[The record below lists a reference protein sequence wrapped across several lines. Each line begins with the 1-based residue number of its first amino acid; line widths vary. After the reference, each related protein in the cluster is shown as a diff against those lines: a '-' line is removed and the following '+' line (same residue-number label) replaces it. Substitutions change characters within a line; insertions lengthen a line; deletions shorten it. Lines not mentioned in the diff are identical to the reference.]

1 MTIAIGGIVR
11 VLGRVI
17 PFLGKLG
24 KGKATVAGAIAVVAG
39 LGAKHF
45 VGDVLTA
52 ENLVETIRAVADVVT
67 ALGTVIAAFGFGRK
81 AGYSVQGEEGKV

>member
-1 MTIAIGGIVR
+1 MGLPIGAVAR
-11 VLGRVI
+11 ALGRVI
-17 PFLGKLG
+17 PFLGRLG
-24 KGKATVAGAIAVVAG
+24 KGKATVVGAIAAVTG

-45 VGDVLTA
+45 IGDVLTA

-81 AGYSVQGEEGKV
+81 AGYAVQGEEGKP

>member
-1 MTIAIGGIVR
+1 MGFPLGGIVK

-24 KGKATVAGAIAVVAG
+24 KGKATVIGAIAAVTG

-67 ALGTVIAAFGFGRK
+67 ALGAVIAAFGFGRK
-81 AGYSVQGEEGKV
+81 TGYAVQGEEGKV

>member
-1 MTIAIGGIVR
+1 MGLGLGSIVSA
-11 VLGRVI
+11 LGRVI
-17 PFLGKLG
+17 PFLGKIG

-52 ENLVETIRAVADVVT
+52 ENLVESIRAIADVVT
-67 ALGTVIAAFGFGRK
+67 ALGTMIAAFGFGRK
-81 AGYSVQGEEGKV
+81 TGYAATAE